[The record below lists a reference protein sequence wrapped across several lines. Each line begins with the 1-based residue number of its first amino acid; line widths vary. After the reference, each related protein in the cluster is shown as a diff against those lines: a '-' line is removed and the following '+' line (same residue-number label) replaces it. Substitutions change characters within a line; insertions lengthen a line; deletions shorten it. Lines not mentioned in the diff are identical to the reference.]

1 MKAESEGGRGGES
14 WTRIPAS
21 SFSRQSRI
29 PNVCHIYPEYHF
41 LSQYRISYQDFDS
54 MCSSRFGFFK
64 PSGRRDAQ
72 DGKEQKLRWVGGGV
86 GNRKHR
92 FLSFPAPLVPATTFF
107 APFSTMPLCVSRSW
121 ILAPLSLKETETTTT
136 QAKISVN
143 HAASRVAVKSRI
155 PSRNLAFSR
164 IPHYSSLKSRIP
176 RIPLQTL

>member
-1 MKAESEGGRGGES
+1 MKAESEVGRGGGES

-41 LSQYRISYQDFDS
+41 LSQYRISCQDFVS
-54 MCSSRFGFFK
+54 MCSSRFRFFK

-72 DGKEQKLRWVGGGV
+72 DGKEQKLRWV
-86 GNRKHR
+86 
-92 FLSFPAPLVPATTFF
+92 PAPLAPATTFF

-143 HAASRVAVKSRI
+143 HAASRVAVKSRV

>member
-1 MKAESEGGRGGES
+1 MSRGRGGEPK
-14 WTRIPAS
+14 T
-21 SFSRQSRI
+21 SF
-29 PNVCHIYPEYHF
+29 P
-41 LSQYRISYQDFDS
+41 
-54 MCSSRFGFFK
+54 
-64 PSGRRDAQ
+64 
-72 DGKEQKLRWVGGGV
+72 
-86 GNRKHR
+86 

-155 PSRNLAFSR
+155 RSRNLAFSR

-176 RIPLQTL
+176 RIPLHDPVSTHPAILRVITCRYVLATTVL